1 MGAKDIALFCQSL
14 IPLCAEYKV
23 GAVFFIRSRYI
34 SLCEVKNYPKEI
46 VKAGQIHFSTG
57 YVMKVSN
64 IPLWIERGIENMFF
78 EKLLDSL
85 FNPPQVD
92 S

>member
-14 IPLCAEYKV
+14 IPLCAKYKV
-23 GAVFFIRSRYI
+23 GAVFSDRYRCI
-34 SLCEVKNYPKEI
+34 SLCEVKNYPKEM
-46 VKAGQIHFSTG
+46 VKAGHIRFSTG
-57 YVMKVSN
+57 YVLSVSN
-64 IPLWIERGIENMFF
+64 IPLWEEKGIENMFV

-85 FNPPQVD
+85 FNPSQVD

>member
-14 IPLCAEYKV
+14 IPLCTEYEV
-23 GAVFFIRSRYI
+23 RAVFQVRGRFM

-57 YVMKVSN
+57 YVLSVSN
-64 IPLWIERGIENMFF
+64 IPLWVERGVESMFV
-78 EKLLDSL
+78 EKLLDSV
-85 FNPPQVD
+85 F
-92 S
+92 